1 MATTS
6 YGKITI
12 IDVTDVGNFSV
23 YPYANG
29 PNTQIYSEETNTY
42 YPNWEAQSGGTYTS
56 PLVLT
61 PVVTY
66 AGVDKTTEATV
77 NWYLKTD
84 LENPITTGFD
94 PTYKTLTITS
104 NIARANTYVVYV
116 VKASYHT
123 DTGADVYAEG
133 EITFSLLTQPSSI
146 KSVDITGTNVIK
158 YASDSNLPTPSQV
171 QLTANLKGGTN
182 ITGDGWKYWINNG
195 WSQNYITNSGSG
207 AVSGITVS
215 QDGHTLTINASP
227 NNDAAYF
234 NADIAKFTYIAH
246 ATTGAQE
253 TYDDVYTIFQLR
265 DGSSGSSLVTI
276 DLTND
281 DQLVPLNQ
289 SGEAQWDV
297 IGDLASTIIYVYR
310 GSSNI
315 TSENPIKATLTNIDE
330 VDLFTPNG
338 TTPYPSTWQS
348 GSNLPSGYYKLKVKS
363 FTTGSTSGNVLFE
376 TTVYSYDKT
385 DDTSV
390 QSGTTYYSLNEST
403 GIYSAIANPTGNP
416 QQQGWYVRGQ
426 GRPFSTSFSLV
437 GAPAGTDGQTPTI
450 YSLEFPDGTPIYKN
464 TPTGSAAGGDLTDHF
479 AYSPDSLVL
488 QGYEIQTNASGVSS
502 KVPFAGRVLYKPNVV
517 NNTVQTG
524 NDEWGVVDLNA
535 STGQYTFSNLTS
547 TQKFPVSYS
556 PYTFKLVRPT
566 DTSTILDQE
575 TITIG
580 SDGKV
585 GNKGNEGKNAVNL
598 LIDNENFT
606 LNATEAGTTR
616 QQTVYTGYQGYI
628 GTTEDS
634 HFRLITDA
642 DRQADQNLPAT
653 YTSSKTGLVSS
664 VVDNNTHDTV
674 TITLA
679 SGISV
684 NKGETGTITLNFLY
698 TDVTPKLV
706 ISKIISWDAKLDAKD
721 GDNAITLTFKYGDGA
736 GSVKQQFFKNE
747 EGFAEIIPVLV
758 QNGQDLL
765 DGKTAGTHYTIS
777 WTNLINTSQPVPLK
791 SDNKTAIIRAT
802 DISGVGSYS
811 CNIQYPIS
819 TGPHYEAYISF
830 TDYSDPLQVELISTV
845 GDKLTNGV
853 GEGIVYPQTTRE
865 NQVLDQVSLDSL
877 VVKASNSQPSGAS
890 SGDYYFNTGDN
901 KVYKYNG
908 SNWVANTDYAQVFVL
923 KNSGNPIELRTL
935 NNSIYPAQ
943 SEFSDLSYVW
953 SFRDKDGEVITP
965 QSLTNLKVSY
975 VDATHAPDWSNPTQ
989 VTGGQFI
996 YINKNVINKKV
1007 MILCQVTKS

>member
-42 YPNWEAQSGGTYTS
+42 YPNWEAQSGGEYTS

-94 PTYKTLTITS
+94 STYKTLTITS

-182 ITGDGWKYWINNG
+182 ITGLGWKYWVNNA
-195 WSQNYITNSGSG
+195 WSSDYITNSGSG

-215 QDGHTLTINASP
+215 QDGHTITINASP

-234 NADIAKFTYIAH
+234 SGDVAKFTYEAQ
-246 ATTGAQE
+246 ATSGNRE
-253 TYDDVYTIFQLR
+253 FYDDIYTIFQLR
-265 DGSSGSSLVTI
+265 DGSSGSSLVTV

-338 TTPYPSTWQS
+338 TTPYSGTWQS

-403 GIYSAIANPTGNP
+403 GIYLAIANPTGNP
-416 QQQGWYVRGQ
+416 QQQGWYIRGQ

-437 GAPAGTDGQTPTI
+437 GAPAGTDGRTPTI
-450 YSLEFPDGTPIYKN
+450 YSLEFPDGIPIYKN
-464 TPTGSAAGGDLTDHF
+464 TPTGSAAGGDLIDHF
-479 AYSPDSLVL
+479 AYSPNSLVL
-488 QGYEIQTNASGVSS
+488 QGYEIQTNANGVSS

-606 LNATEAGTTR
+606 LNATETGVTR
-616 QQTVYTGYQGYI
+616 QQTAYTGYQGYV

-634 HFRLITDA
+634 HFRLITEA
-642 DRQADQNLPAT
+642 DIQADQTLPAP
-653 YTSSKTGLVSS
+653 YTCSKTGLVSS
-664 VVDNNTHDTV
+664 ITDNNNHDMI
-674 TITLA
+674 TISLA
-679 SGISV
+679 SGVSV

-698 TDVTPKLV
+698 TGVTPRLV
-706 ISKIISWDAKLDAKD
+706 ISKVISWDAKWDAKD
-721 GDNAITLTFKYGDGA
+721 GESAISLSFEYGGRRTTY
-736 GSVKQQFFKNE
+736 FKNE
-747 EGFAEIIPVLV
+747 DGSTTVKPILL
-758 QNGQDLL
+758 QNGVDLL
-765 DGKTAGTHYTIS
+765 D
-777 WTNLINTSQPVPLK
+777 
-791 SDNKTAIIRAT
+791 NKTPGQDYSIVWTDLVSGSAVPSSRISSSDHKTLTVSAI

-819 TGPHYEAYISF
+819 TGPHYEEYISF

-865 NQVLDQVSLDSL
+865 NQILDVVSLDSL
-877 VVKASNSQPSGAS
+877 VVKASSSQPSGAS
-890 SGDYYFNTGDN
+890 NGDYYFNTGDN

-908 SNWVANTDYAQVFVL
+908 SNWVVNTDYAQVFVL
-923 KNSGNPIELRTL
+923 KNNGNPIELRTL
-935 NNSIYPAQ
+935 SNSVYPAQ
-943 SEFSDLSYVW
+943 TEFSNLSYIW
-953 SFRDKDGEVITP
+953 SFRDKDGEIIAP

-996 YINKNVINKKV
+996 YINKNVINKKI
-1007 MILCQVTKS
+1007 MILCQVTKN